1 MRATSVPSVW
11 ALAVAAAASISLGLG
26 ARQTLG
32 LFMLPLAAEDG
43 MSPIWLGA
51 ALAFQ
56 NLFWGLAQPVSGAI
70 ADRHGAGR
78 VMAGGAT
85 LLAIGL
91 ALPAALPHPATILI
105 GVGVLTGIGI
115 ACTGTGT
122 ALAAVG
128 RAVTPKRRAELTGL
142 VMAGGSLGQAGM
154 VPMAQGF
161 ISELGATAALG
172 ILAAI
177 VLLIVPIARAVEW
190 HGPGSFRPAGPGV
203 GLAGLPGLARRTLAE
218 RDYALLTAG
227 FFACGFQLGFLTA
240 HLPTHL
246 TLCGLP
252 AGVGALA
259 LMTIGVFNIP
269 GSWICGRISNVIRPE
284 HALGAIYMLRSGAI
298 LTFVALPPTSAGT
311 LVFAAVM
318 GFVWLGPIP
327 LISAAIAQRFGT
339 ANLGA
344 LYGICYLSHQLGSFL
359 GAGSGAVLLD
369 ATGSYAAFWS
379 VMIAVGFVASLATW
393 QVREPLGARA

>member
-1 MRATSVPSVW
+1 MSMAPLW

-43 MSPIWLGA
+43 VSPIWLGA

-78 VMAGGAT
+78 VMAGGAV
-85 LLAIGL
+85 LLAVGF
-91 ALPAALPHPATILI
+91 ALPAMLPHPATILI
-105 GVGVLTGIGI
+105 GIGVLTGMGI

-128 RAVTPKRRAELTGL
+128 RAATPERRAELTGL

-154 VPMAQGF
+154 VPMAQGL
-161 ISELGATAALG
+161 ISELGATVALG
-172 ILAAI
+172 ILATI
-177 VLLIVPIARAVEW
+177 VLLIVPISRAVEW
-190 HGPGSFRPAGPGV
+190 RGPGRFRAANPSV
-203 GLAGLPGLARRTLAE
+203 GLAGLPCLARRALAE

-252 AGVGALA
+252 AGVGGLA
-259 LMTIGVFNIP
+259 LMTIGIFNIP
-269 GSWICGRISNVIRPE
+269 GSWICGRISNLIRPE
-284 HALGAIYMLRSGAI
+284 HALGAIYMLRSAAI
-298 LTFVALPPTSAGT
+298 LVFVSLPPTPTGT

-344 LYGICYLSHQLGSFL
+344 LYGICYVSHQLGSFL
-359 GAGSGAVLLD
+359 GAGAGALLLD
-369 ATGSYAAFWS
+369 MTGSYAAFWS
-379 VMIAVGFVASLATW
+379 VMIAVGAAASVATW
-393 QVREPLGARA
+393 QVREPARATA